1 MYLLDTHA
9 LVWAITEPERLPTR
23 VREVLHGAEIK
34 ASVVSYWE
42 LMLKK
47 GRPNALVND
56 PAAWWDRYVTRAAVE
71 VLPIRVSHIDR
82 LDSLEEFHRD
92 PFDRM
97 LVAQALAEGCTLVT
111 ADRVLTQYGV
121 PVIWE

>member
-1 MYLLDTHA
+1 
-9 LVWAITEPERLPTR
+9 
-23 VREVLHGAEIK
+23 
-34 ASVVSYWE
+34 
-42 LMLKK
+42 MLKK